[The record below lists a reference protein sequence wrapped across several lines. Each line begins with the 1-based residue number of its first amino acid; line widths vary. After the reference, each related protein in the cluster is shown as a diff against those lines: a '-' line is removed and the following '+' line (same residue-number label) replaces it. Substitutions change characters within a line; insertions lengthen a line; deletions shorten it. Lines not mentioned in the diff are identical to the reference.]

1 MKKIK
6 IAVLAV
12 VACLL
17 AVMLCSC
24 AGETVKKVA
33 YELPY
38 YDGTT
43 RRDFDAEDKPYYND
57 ELWRRNT
64 SLWEGADFQVLDDT
78 ERTGYYYAYSTGY
91 NYYYSTDLENWNFGA
106 SFISLEGLSG
116 AERLW
121 APEVLYNED
130 DETYYAFLAV
140 RPTPDLEYEMVTA
153 PEHMPII
160 ATSKDPRGPF
170 KPLIFEDRNPDYP
183 QWYAKYCFFD
193 MKQYKAAYE
202 ALNLPVSDPS
212 AWEKIYT
219 LDGGIVDPG
228 WMRAFD
234 FSPFED
240 PDTGK
245 KYLYWSQSPG
255 GTAAVEMIDW
265 TTPDWST
272 FQVVATALYYTV
284 DDYIKATNGDPS
296 IEKVYYETL
305 GAYCN
310 EGPFVYKHNGK
321 YYLTFSIG
329 SGDTG
334 NYSVMQAIADSPL
347 GPFRKLTDAENGF
360 IVSSDLGS
368 NRGVSGPGH
377 HSFIRTKDGKGDE
390 KLLMCYHAQKSV
402 YSESWGRCMRFDEI
416 KWVETQGIDGETFDV
431 MHLNGPT
438 ITVQPTFGV
447 GREVGDIT
455 SRVKS
460 ATLVRGTVKEGSA
473 DNLIDGL
480 IPTFVKMN
488 QAFENKY
495 VKETEISVTS
505 TFELEFESEQEL
517 RALMIYN
524 SKNTEKAF
532 AKIKD
537 IAFISENNGAERINY
552 IKELEVDKAASYF
565 FDVRNN
571 RYDGIHRCS
580 NVYAEFDLIKAKKIR
595 FTVELP
601 GGQERAAVGEVVVL
615 GKY

>member
-24 AGETVKKVA
+24 AGEAVKKVA

-170 KPLIFEDRNPDYP
+170 KPLIFEDRNTSYP
-183 QWYAKYCFFD
+183 QWYAKYCFLD
-193 MKQYKAAYE
+193 MEQYQAAYKS
-202 ALNLPVSDPS
+202 LNLPVSDPS

-219 LDGGIVDPG
+219 MDGGIVDAG

-272 FQVVATALYYTV
+272 FKVVAAALYYTV
-284 DDYIKATNGDPS
+284 DDYVKATNGDVS
-296 IEKVYYETL
+296 VEKVYYETL

-310 EGPFVYKHNGK
+310 EGPFVYKHKGK

-334 NYSVMQAIADSPL
+334 NYSVMQAIGDTPL
-347 GPFRKLTDAENGF
+347 GPFRKLTDEENGF
-360 IVSSDLGS
+360 IVSNDNGS
-368 NRGVSGPGH
+368 NRGVNGPGH
-377 HSFIRTKDGKGDE
+377 HSFVRAKDGKGDE
-390 KLLMCYHAQKSV
+390 KLIMIYHAQKSV
-402 YSESWGRCMRFDEI
+402 GSGWGRCFRSDEI
-416 KWVETQGIDGETFDV
+416 KWVETQGIDGKTFDV
-431 MHLNGPT
+431 MHLNGPS

-455 SRVKS
+455 SRIKT
-460 ATLVRGTVKEGSA
+460 ATLVRGTVKEGGA
-473 DNLIDGL
+473 ENLVDGL
-480 IPTFVKMN
+480 IPTYLKMN

-505 TFELEFESEQEL
+505 TFELEFETEQEL
-517 RALMIYN
+517 RAIMIYN

-532 AKIKD
+532 VKIKD
-537 IAFISENNGAERINY
+537 IAFISENNGVERIDY
-552 IKELEVDKAASYF
+552 IEELAVDKAASYF
-565 FDVRNN
+565 FDFLNN

-601 GGQERAAVGEVVVL
+601 EGQERAAVGEVVVL
-615 GKY
+615 GKC

>member
-170 KPLIFEDRNPDYP
+170 KPLIFEDRNTSYP
-183 QWYAKYCFFD
+183 QWYAKYCFLD
-193 MKQYKAAYE
+193 MEQYQAAYKS
-202 ALNLPVSDPS
+202 LNLPVSDPS

-219 LDGGIVDPG
+219 MDGGIVDAG
-228 WMRAFD
+228 WMRASD

-272 FQVVATALYYTV
+272 FKVVAAALYYTV
-284 DDYIKATNGDPS
+284 DDYVKATNGDVS
-296 IEKVYYETL
+296 VEKVYYETL

-310 EGPFVYKHNGK
+310 EGPFVYKHKGK

-334 NYSVMQAIADSPL
+334 NYSVMQAIGDTPL
-347 GPFRKLTDAENGF
+347 GPFRKLTDEENGF
-360 IVSSDLGS
+360 IVSNDNGS
-368 NRGVSGPGH
+368 NRGVNGPGH
-377 HSFIRTKDGKGDE
+377 HSFVRAKDGKGDE
-390 KLLMCYHAQKSV
+390 KLIMIYHAQKSV
-402 YSESWGRCMRFDEI
+402 GSGWGRCFRSDEI
-416 KWVETQGIDGETFDV
+416 KWVETQGIDGKTFDV
-431 MHLNGPT
+431 MHLNGPS

-455 SRVKS
+455 SRIKT
-460 ATLVRGTVKEGSA
+460 ATLVRGTVKEGGA
-473 DNLIDGL
+473 ENLVDGL
-480 IPTFVKMN
+480 IPTYLKMN

-505 TFELEFESEQEL
+505 TFELEFETEQEL
-517 RALMIYN
+517 RAIMIYN

-532 AKIKD
+532 VKIKD
-537 IAFISENNGAERINY
+537 IAFISENNGVERIDY
-552 IKELEVDKAASYF
+552 IEELAVDKAASYF
-565 FDVRNN
+565 FDFLKN

-601 GGQERAAVGEVVVL
+601 EGQERAAVGEVVVL

>member
-121 APEVLYNED
+121 APEILYNED

-170 KPLIFEDRNPDYP
+170 KPLIFEDRNTSYP
-183 QWYAKYCFFD
+183 QWYAKYCFLD
-193 MKQYKAAYE
+193 MEQYQAAYKS
-202 ALNLPVSDPS
+202 LNLPVSDPS

-219 LDGGIVDPG
+219 MDGGIVDAG

-272 FQVVATALYYTV
+272 FKVVAAALYYTV
-284 DDYIKATNGDPS
+284 DDYVKATNGDVS
-296 IEKVYYETL
+296 VEKVYYETL

-310 EGPFVYKHNGK
+310 EGPFVYKHKGK

-334 NYSVMQAIADSPL
+334 NYSVMQAIGDTPL
-347 GPFRKLTDAENGF
+347 GPFRKLTDEENGF
-360 IVSSDLGS
+360 IVSNDNGS
-368 NRGVSGPGH
+368 NRGVNGPGH
-377 HSFIRTKDGKGDE
+377 HSFVRAKDGKGDE
-390 KLLMCYHAQKSV
+390 KLIMIYHAQKSV
-402 YSESWGRCMRFDEI
+402 GSGWGRCFRSDEI
-416 KWVETQGIDGETFDV
+416 KWVETQGIDGKTFDV
-431 MHLNGPT
+431 MHLNGPS

-455 SRVKS
+455 SRIKT
-460 ATLVRGTVKEGSA
+460 ATLVRGTVKEGGA
-473 DNLIDGL
+473 ENLVDGL
-480 IPTFVKMN
+480 IPTYLKMN

-505 TFELEFESEQEL
+505 TFELEFETEQEL
-517 RALMIYN
+517 RAIMIYN

-532 AKIKD
+532 VKIKD
-537 IAFISENNGAERINY
+537 IAFISENNGVERIDY
-552 IKELEVDKAASYF
+552 IEELAVDKAASYF
-565 FDVRNN
+565 FDFLNN

-601 GGQERAAVGEVVVL
+601 EGQERAAVGEVVVL

>member
-1 MKKIK
+1 MKKLK
-6 IAVLAV
+6 IATLAV
-12 VACLL
+12 TACMS
-17 AVMLCSC
+17 AVMLCACGS
-24 AGETVKKVA
+24 ETVKKVA

-43 RRDFDAEDKPYYND
+43 RRDFDTQDKPFFNT
-57 ELWRRNT
+57 ELWRRNS
-64 SLWEGADFQVLDDT
+64 SLKEGADVQILDDT
-78 ERTGYYYAYSTGY
+78 ARTGYYYAYSTGY
-91 NYYYSTDLENWNFGA
+91 NYYYSKDLENWNFGA
-106 SFISLEGLSG
+106 NFYDLEGLAGSD
-116 AERLW
+116 RLW
-121 APEVLYNED
+121 APEVVYNED
-130 DETYYAFLAV
+130 DQTYYAFLV
-140 RPTPDLEYEMVTA
+140 VYPTPDKEYEAFTA
-153 PEHMPII
+153 PQHMPII

-183 QWYAKYCFFD
+183 QWYAKYCYFD

-202 ALNLPVSDPS
+202 SLNLPVSNPS

-460 ATLVRGTVKEGSA
+460 ATLVRGTLKEGSA

-488 QAFENKY
+488 QEFENKY

-524 SKNTEKAF
+524 SKNTDKAF

-537 IAFISENNGAERINY
+537 IAFISESNGTERINY

-565 FDVRNN
+565 FDVRND
-571 RYDGIHRCS
+571 RYDGIQRCS
-580 NVYAEFDLIKAKKIR
+580 NVYAEFDPIKVKKIR

-601 GGQERAAVGEVVVL
+601 EGQECAAVGEVVVL

>member
-170 KPLIFEDRNPDYP
+170 KPLIFEDRNTSYP
-183 QWYAKYCFFD
+183 QWYAKYCFLD
-193 MKQYKAAYE
+193 MEQYQAAYKS
-202 ALNLPVSDPS
+202 LNLPVSDPS

-219 LDGGIVDPG
+219 MDGGIVDAG

-272 FQVVATALYYTV
+272 FKVVAAALYYTV
-284 DDYIKATNGDPS
+284 DDYVKATNGDVS
-296 IEKVYYETL
+296 VEKVYYETL

-310 EGPFVYKHNGK
+310 EGPFVYKHKGK

-334 NYSVMQAIADSPL
+334 NYSVMQAIGDTPL
-347 GPFRKLTDAENGF
+347 GPFRKLTDEENGF
-360 IVSSDLGS
+360 IVSNDNGS
-368 NRGVSGPGH
+368 NRGVNGPGH
-377 HSFIRTKDGKGDE
+377 HSFVRAKDGKGDE
-390 KLLMCYHAQKSV
+390 KLIMIYHAQKSV
-402 YSESWGRCMRFDEI
+402 GSGWGRCFRSDEI
-416 KWVETQGIDGETFDV
+416 KWVETQGIDGKTFDV
-431 MHLNGPT
+431 MHLNGPS

-455 SRVKS
+455 SRIKT
-460 ATLVRGTVKEGSA
+460 ATLVRGTVKEGGA
-473 DNLIDGL
+473 ENLVDGL
-480 IPTFVKMN
+480 IPTYLKMN

-505 TFELEFESEQEL
+505 TFELEFETEQEL
-517 RALMIYN
+517 RAIMIYN

-532 AKIKD
+532 VKIKD
-537 IAFISENNGAERINY
+537 IAFISENNGVERIDY
-552 IKELEVDKAASYF
+552 IEELAVDKAASYF
-565 FDVRNN
+565 FDFLNN

-601 GGQERAAVGEVVVL
+601 EGQERAAVGEVVVL

>member
-170 KPLIFEDRNPDYP
+170 KPLIFEDRNTSYP
-183 QWYAKYCFFD
+183 QWYAKYCFLD
-193 MKQYKAAYE
+193 MEQYQAAYKS
-202 ALNLPVSDPS
+202 LNLPVSDPS

-219 LDGGIVDPG
+219 MDGGIVDAG

-272 FQVVATALYYTV
+272 FKVVAAALYYTV
-284 DDYIKATNGDPS
+284 DDYVKATNGDVS
-296 IEKVYYETL
+296 VEKVYYETL

-310 EGPFVYKHNGK
+310 EGPFVYKHKGK

-334 NYSVMQAIADSPL
+334 NYSVMQAIGDTPL
-347 GPFRKLTDAENGF
+347 GPFRKLTDEENGF
-360 IVSSDLGS
+360 IVSNDNGS
-368 NRGVSGPGH
+368 NRGVNGPGH
-377 HSFIRTKDGKGDE
+377 HSFVRAKDGKGDE
-390 KLLMCYHAQKSV
+390 KLIMIYHAQKSV
-402 YSESWGRCMRFDEI
+402 GSGWGRCFRSDEI
-416 KWVETQGIDGETFDV
+416 KWVETQGIDGKTFDV
-431 MHLNGPT
+431 MHLNGPS

-455 SRVKS
+455 SRIKT
-460 ATLVRGTVKEGSA
+460 ATLVRGTVKEGGA
-473 DNLIDGL
+473 ENLVDGL
-480 IPTFVKMN
+480 IPTYLKMN

-505 TFELEFESEQEL
+505 TFELEFETEQEL
-517 RALMIYN
+517 RAIMIYN

-532 AKIKD
+532 VKIKD
-537 IAFISENNGAERINY
+537 IAIISENNGVERIDY
-552 IKELEVDKAASYF
+552 IEELAVDKAASYF
-565 FDVRNN
+565 FDFLNN

-580 NVYAEFDLIKAKKIR
+580 NVYAEFVLIKSKKIR

-601 GGQERAAVGEVVVL
+601 EGQERAAVGEVVVL

>member
-170 KPLIFEDRNPDYP
+170 KPLIFEDRNTSYP
-183 QWYAKYCFFD
+183 QWYAKYCFLD
-193 MKQYKAAYE
+193 MEQYQAAYKS
-202 ALNLPVSDPS
+202 LNLPVSDPS

-219 LDGGIVDPG
+219 MDGGIVDAG

-272 FQVVATALYYTV
+272 FKVVAAALYYTV
-284 DDYIKATNGDPS
+284 DDYVKATNGDVS
-296 IEKVYYETL
+296 VEKVYYETL

-310 EGPFVYKHNGK
+310 EGPFVYKHKGK

-334 NYSVMQAIADSPL
+334 NYSVMQAIGDTPL
-347 GPFRKLTDAENGF
+347 GPFRKLTDEENGF
-360 IVSSDLGS
+360 IVSNDNGS
-368 NRGVSGPGH
+368 NRGVNGPGH
-377 HSFIRTKDGKGDE
+377 HSFVRAKGGKGDE
-390 KLLMCYHAQKSV
+390 KLIMIYHAQKSV
-402 YSESWGRCMRFDEI
+402 GSGWGRCFRSDEI
-416 KWVETQGIDGETFDV
+416 KWVETQGIDGKTFDV
-431 MHLNGPT
+431 MHLNGPS

-455 SRVKS
+455 SRIKT
-460 ATLVRGTVKEGSA
+460 ATLVRGTVKEGGA
-473 DNLIDGL
+473 ENLVDGL
-480 IPTFVKMN
+480 IPTYLKMN

-505 TFELEFESEQEL
+505 TFELEFETEQEL
-517 RALMIYN
+517 RAIMIYN

-532 AKIKD
+532 VKIKD
-537 IAFISENNGAERINY
+537 IAFISENNGVERIDY
-552 IKELEVDKAASYF
+552 IEELAVDKAASYF
-565 FDVRNN
+565 FDFLNN

-601 GGQERAAVGEVVVL
+601 EGQERAAVGEVVVL

>member
-140 RPTPDLEYEMVTA
+140 EYEMVTA

-170 KPLIFEDRNPDYP
+170 KPLIFEDRNTSYP
-183 QWYAKYCFFD
+183 QWYAKYCFLD
-193 MKQYKAAYE
+193 MEQYQAAYKS
-202 ALNLPVSDPS
+202 LNLPVSDPS

-219 LDGGIVDPG
+219 MDGGIVDAG

-272 FQVVATALYYTV
+272 FKVVAAALYYTV
-284 DDYIKATNGDPS
+284 DDYVKATNGDVS
-296 IEKVYYETL
+296 VEKVYYETL

-310 EGPFVYKHNGK
+310 EGPFVYKHKGK

-334 NYSVMQAIADSPL
+334 NYSVMQAIGDTPL
-347 GPFRKLTDAENGF
+347 GPFRKLTDEENGF
-360 IVSSDLGS
+360 IVSNDNGS
-368 NRGVSGPGH
+368 NRGVNGPGH
-377 HSFIRTKDGKGDE
+377 HSFVRAKDGKGDE
-390 KLLMCYHAQKSV
+390 KLIMIYHAQKSV

-416 KWVETQGIDGETFDV
+416 RW
-431 MHLNGPT
+431 
-438 ITVQPTFGV
+438 
-447 GREVGDIT
+447 
-455 SRVKS
+455 
-460 ATLVRGTVKEGSA
+460 A
-473 DNLIDGL
+473 
-480 IPTFVKMN
+480 
-488 QAFENKY
+488 
-495 VKETEISVTS
+495 ISP
-505 TFELEFESEQEL
+505 
-517 RALMIYN
+517 RA
-524 SKNTEKAF
+524 
-532 AKIKD
+532 
-537 IAFISENNGAERINY
+537 
-552 IKELEVDKAASYF
+552 
-565 FDVRNN
+565 
-571 RYDGIHRCS
+571 
-580 NVYAEFDLIKAKKIR
+580 
-595 FTVELP
+595 
-601 GGQERAAVGEVVVL
+601 
-615 GKY
+615 

>member
-43 RRDFDAEDKPYYND
+43 RRDFGAEDKPYYND

-170 KPLIFEDRNPDYP
+170 KPLIFEDRNTSYP
-183 QWYAKYCFFD
+183 QWYAKYCFLD
-193 MKQYKAAYE
+193 MEQYQAAYKS
-202 ALNLPVSDPS
+202 LNLPVSDPS

-219 LDGGIVDPG
+219 MDGGIVDAG

-272 FQVVATALYYTV
+272 FKVVAAALYYTV
-284 DDYIKATNGDPS
+284 DDYVKATNGDVS
-296 IEKVYYETL
+296 VEKVYYETL

-310 EGPFVYKHNGK
+310 EGPFVYKHKGK

-334 NYSVMQAIADSPL
+334 NYSVMQAIGDTPL
-347 GPFRKLTDAENGF
+347 GPFRKLTDEENGF
-360 IVSSDLGS
+360 IVSNDNGS
-368 NRGVSGPGH
+368 NRGVNGPGH
-377 HSFIRTKDGKGDE
+377 HSFVRAKDGKGDE
-390 KLLMCYHAQKSV
+390 KLIMIYHAQKSV
-402 YSESWGRCMRFDEI
+402 GSGWGRCFRSDEI
-416 KWVETQGIDGETFDV
+416 KWVETQGIDGKTFDV
-431 MHLNGPT
+431 MHLNGPS

-455 SRVKS
+455 SRIKT
-460 ATLVRGTVKEGSA
+460 ATLVRGTVKEGGA
-473 DNLIDGL
+473 ENLVDGL
-480 IPTFVKMN
+480 IPTYLKMN

-505 TFELEFESEQEL
+505 TFELEFETEQEL
-517 RALMIYN
+517 RAIMIYN

-532 AKIKD
+532 VKIKD
-537 IAFISENNGAERINY
+537 IAFISENNGVERIDY
-552 IKELEVDKAASYF
+552 IEELAVDKAASYF
-565 FDVRNN
+565 FDFLNN

-601 GGQERAAVGEVVVL
+601 EGQERAAVGEVVVL